1 MIEKV
6 LENVLTFAEAR
17 AIVEKHAAGVATV
30 RVQNMAIT
38 DALGRVAAEDLHA
51 DRDYPPFPRATRDG
65 YSVRAADV
73 HNIPAQLRLIGQIK
87 AGDSFTR
94 TVNAGECAEIMTGA
108 AVPSG
113 ADAVVMVE
121 FTRIENDSVTIERS
135 VTAGENV
142 VPQGAEGRRGDV
154 ALRRGTRLR
163 AQEVAVATTIGC
175 TQLLVYDKPHV
186 AILSTGDEV
195 VEMDQEPGP
204 VQIRNSNAYSLSA
217 QIERAGGEP
226 IRLPIAPDEKSTLR
240 RLIEYGLSSDLLFL
254 SGGVSMGKYDLVEQV
269 LRDLGAEF
277 YFTGVKIQP
286 GKPLVFG
293 KVRGKYFFGLPGNPV
308 STMVTFQLFAQTMLD
323 ALAGTVAKPLPF
335 VSARLK
341 SELQTKI
348 GLTRFLPAR
357 LLPDITQP
365 QVELVPWNGSGDVFA
380 QSKADCLLV
389 VPPDR
394 EKIPAGT
401 MVTILPLD

>member
-1 MIEKV
+1 MTEKV
-6 LENVLTFAEAR
+6 PENVLTFADAR
-17 AIVEKHAAGVATV
+17 AVVEQHAAAISAV
-30 RVQNMAIT
+30 RVQNVAT
-38 DALGRVAAEDLHA
+38 TGALGRVAAEDLRA

-65 YSVRAADV
+65 YALRAADV
-73 HNIPAQLRLIGQIK
+73 QNVPAKLRLIGQIK
-87 AGDSFTR
+87 AGDTFTR
-94 TVNAGECAEIMTGA
+94 TVNAGECVEIMTGA
-108 AVPSG
+108 AVPAG

-121 FTRIENDSVTIERS
+121 YTRENGETVLVERP
-135 VTAGENV
+135 VRAGDNV
-142 VPQGAEGRRGDV
+142 VPQGAEGRHSDIVV
-154 ALRRGTRLR
+154 ARGTRLR

-175 TQLLVYDKPHV
+175 VQLSVYDKPHV

-195 VEMDQEPGP
+195 VEVDQQPGP

-226 IRLPIAPDEKSTLR
+226 VRLPIAPDEKSRLR
-240 RLIEYGLSSDLLFL
+240 TLIEYGLASDLLLL

-269 LRDLGAEF
+269 LTALGAEF

-308 STMVTFQLFAQTMLD
+308 STMVTFQLFARSILD
-323 ALAGTVAKPLPF
+323 ALAGVAPQPLPF
-335 VSARLK
+335 VSSRLK
-341 SELQTKI
+341 SEFQTKT

-357 LLPDITQP
+357 LIPDISQP
-365 QVELVPWNGSGDVFA
+365 QVEPVPWNGSGDVFA

>member
-1 MIEKV
+1 MAEKV
-6 LENVLTFAEAR
+6 LTFEEAR
-17 AIVEKHAAGVATV
+17 RVVEKHAADIDSV
-30 RVQNMAIT
+30 RVQNVAVG
-38 DALGRVAAEDLHA
+38 DALGRVAAEDLRA

-65 YSVRAADV
+65 YAVRAADV
-73 HNIPAQLRLIGQIK
+73 HQLPARVRVIGQIK
-87 AGDSFTR
+87 AGDTFTCS
-94 TVNAGECAEIMTGA
+94 VNAGECAEIMTGA
-108 AVPSG
+108 AVPAG

-121 FTRIENDSVTIERS
+121 YTRLDADHVIVERT
-135 VTAGENV
+135 VAPGENV
-142 VPQGAEGRRGDV
+142 VLSGAECRKGDV
-154 ALRRGTRLR
+154 VLTRGTRLR

-175 TQLLVYDKPHV
+175 SQLSVHDRPHV

-195 VEMDQEPGP
+195 VEVDRQPGP

-226 IRLPIAPDEKSTLR
+226 VRLPIAPDEKSRLR
-240 RLIEYGLSSDLLFL
+240 TLIELGLSSDLLLL

-269 LRDLGAEF
+269 LHDLGAEF

-308 STMVTFQLFAQTMLD
+308 STMVTFQLLARTIID
-323 ALAGTVAKPLPF
+323 ALAGAQPQSLPF
-335 VSARLK
+335 VSAQLK
-341 SELQTKI
+341 SDFKTKT

-357 LLPDITQP
+357 LIPDLAQP
-365 QVELVPWNGSGDVFA
+365 QVEPVAWHGSGDVFA

-389 VPPDR
+389 IPPDR
-394 EKIPAGT
+394 EKIPAGS

>member
-1 MIEKV
+1 MSEKV
-6 LENVLTFAEAR
+6 SENVLTFEEAR
-17 AIVEKHAAGVATV
+17 AVVLQHAAKIVAM
-30 RVQNMAIT
+30 RVQHVAIT
-38 DALGRVAAEDLHA
+38 DALGRVAAEDLRA

-65 YSVRAADV
+65 YAVRAADV
-73 HNIPAQLRLIGQIK
+73 QQLPAQLRVIGQIK
-87 AGDSFTR
+87 AGDTFTR

-108 AVPSG
+108 AVPAG

-121 FTRIENDSVTIERS
+121 YTRLDGDTVIVERT
-135 VTAGENV
+135 VAPGENV
-142 VPQGAEGRRGDV
+142 VPSGAECRSGGV
-154 ALRRGTRLR
+154 VLTRGTRLR
-163 AQEVAVATTIGC
+163 AQEIAVATTIGC
-175 TQLLVYDKPHV
+175 SQLSVYDKPHV

-195 VEMDQEPGP
+195 VEVDQRPGP
-204 VQIRNSNAYSLSA
+204 VQIRNSNAYSLAA
-217 QIERAGGEP
+217 QIEHAGGEP
-226 IRLPIAPDEKSTLR
+226 VRLPIAPDEKSRLR
-240 RLIEYGLSSDLLFL
+240 TLIEYGLSSDLLLL

-269 LRDLGAEF
+269 LHDSGAEF

-308 STMVTFQLFAQTMLD
+308 STMVTFQLFARAIID
-323 ALAGTVAKPLPF
+323 ALSGAQPQSLPF
-335 VSARLK
+335 VSAQLE
-341 SELQTKI
+341 SEIKTKT

-357 LLPDITQP
+357 LVPAIAQP

-389 VPPDR
+389 IPPDR

-401 MVTILPLD
+401 MVTILGLE

>member
-1 MIEKV
+1 MSEK
-6 LENVLTFAEAR
+6 VLTFAEAR
-17 AIVEKHAAGVATV
+17 AVVEKHATEITAV
-30 RVQNMAIT
+30 RVQNVAII
-38 DALGRVAAEDLHA
+38 DSLGRVAAEDLRA

-65 YSVRAADV
+65 YAVRSADIYQV
-73 HNIPAQLRLIGQIK
+73 PATLRVIGQIK
-87 AGDSFTR
+87 AGDTFTR
-94 TVNAGECAEIMTGA
+94 IVNAVECAEIMTGA

-121 FTRIENDSVTIERS
+121 FTRAENDSVTIERS
-135 VTAGENV
+135 VSSGENV
-142 VPQGAEGRRGDV
+142 VRQGAEGHRGDIV
-154 ALRRGTRLR
+154 LARGTRLR
-163 AQEVAVATTIGC
+163 AQEIAVATTIGC
-175 TQLLVYDKPHV
+175 TELSVHAKPPV

-195 VEMDQEPGP
+195 VEVDQRPGP

-217 QIERAGGEP
+217 QIERVGGEP
-226 IRLPIAPDEKSTLR
+226 VRLPIAPDEKSRLR
-240 RLIEYGLSSDLLFL
+240 TLIEYGLSSDLLLL

-269 LRDLGAEF
+269 LHDLGAEF

-308 STMVTFQLFAQTMLD
+308 STMVTFQLFARTLLD
-323 ALAGTVAKPLPF
+323 ALAGAVPQPLSF
-335 VSARLK
+335 VSAQLK
-341 SELQTKI
+341 SEFQTKT

-380 QSKADCLLV
+380 QAKADCLLV

-394 EKIPAGT
+394 ERIPAGT
-401 MVTILPLD
+401 IVTILPLD